1 VEPHENRVIVLPDGR
16 RVGWAEY
23 GDPDGVPVM
32 ALHGAPACRLMFGA
46 GHVAAVRLGL
56 RLIAPDRPG
65 YGLTPPDAAP
75 TLATRTQ
82 WHAAFADALGLQRFG
97 IFGISG
103 GAPYAVALAAHL
115 KERITGLALV
125 SPIGPVADYMASGR
139 GRAQPI
145 PLLQRRFFLHLP
157 ARPWL
162 LQPMA
167 VLAARTYLTAPDRI
181 GWLAVKAVRSPDA
194 AILNKLDVHKRMT
207 AMTCEALRQGSI
219 GGARDLTVYS
229 KPWQVDFSWIAAPAV
244 LWQGT
249 QDAIVPPAAA
259 FYLARL
265 LPRCRVE
272 RIEGA
277 GHFWV
282 FDHVEE
288 VMTQIRSLVAPP
300 HDPP

>member
-1 VEPHENRVIVLPDGR
+1 
-16 RVGWAEY
+16 
-23 GDPDGVPVM
+23 
-32 ALHGAPACRLMFGA
+32 MFGA
-46 GHVAAVRLGL
+46 GHVAAVRLGP

-65 YGLTPPDAAP
+65 HGLRHRRTPCRHLQPGPDGIRSLPP
-75 TLATRTQ
+75 TQ
-82 WHAAFADALGLQRFG
+82 SELQRFG

-145 PLLQRRFFLHLP
+145 PLLQRRFFCIFRQGLGCFSRWRSLRP
-157 ARPWL
+157 AHIS
-162 LQPMA
+162 
-167 VLAARTYLTAPDRI
+167 TAPDRI

-219 GGARDLTVYS
+219 GGTRDLTVYS

-282 FDHVEE
+282 LDHVEE

-300 HDPP
+300 S